1 MWFIYQTNIASTEK
15 SFIIVV
21 LSFYYSKKK
30 NNDGN
35 DGAFNQVAP
44 IMKRA
49 LPPTQ
54 KPIQAW
60 TKWRFIYKQYT
71 CIIRNKV
78 KKKDNYGLFFPF

>member
-1 MWFIYQTNIASTEK
+1 MKDIIVQHVIYLSNEYCEYWK

-60 TKWRFIYKQYT
+60 TKWRFIDKQYT

-78 KKKDNYGLFFPF
+78 

>member
-1 MWFIYQTNIASTEK
+1 LYYR
-15 SFIIVV
+15 FIIVV

-60 TKWRFIYKQYT
+60 TK
-71 CIIRNKV
+71 
-78 KKKDNYGLFFPF
+78 